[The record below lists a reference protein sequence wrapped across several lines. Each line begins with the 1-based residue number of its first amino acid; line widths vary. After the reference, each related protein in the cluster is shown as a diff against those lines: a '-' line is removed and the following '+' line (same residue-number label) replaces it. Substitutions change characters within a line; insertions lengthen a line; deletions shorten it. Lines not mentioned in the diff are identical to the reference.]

1 MSDYYVGK
9 NDLLFKK
16 VFADQRYA
24 HILIGFIQDIFE
36 IEVESVQ
43 IETPYRIDTFY
54 ELQKEKKLTF
64 TAVDVVARLTDKSLV
79 TIEMQVNPQKFY
91 AERSVYYVSEK
102 YVSNYGQPKY
112 YRGSEG
118 QHSEKYSSLYP
129 VFGLNI
135 LDFVLFK
142 DSKSES
148 PLRHFDVYDV
158 ANKEHFPTKNILK
171 FSFLELPRTPKKN
184 QKHLA
189 YWMDY
194 FTKGHVP
201 ETAPDYIQEACD
213 VIAYQNL
220 EEGERKMV
228 NAIEKAREDQKATI
242 LYYKDE
248 GRAEGLEQGKEEIA
262 KNMLKKG
269 LDHQL
274 IIEITGLDQTILHK
288 LAAEMNK

>member
-1 MSDYYVGK
+1 M
-9 NDLLFKK
+9 
-16 VFADQRYA
+16 
-24 HILIGFIQDIFE
+24 
-36 IEVESVQ
+36 
-43 IETPYRIDTFY
+43 
-54 ELQKEKKLTF
+54 
-64 TAVDVVARLTDKSLV
+64 
-79 TIEMQVNPQKFY
+79 
-91 AERSVYYVSEK
+91 
-102 YVSNYGQPKY
+102 
-112 YRGSEG
+112 
-118 QHSEKYSSLYP
+118 
-129 VFGLNI
+129 
-135 LDFVLFK
+135 
-142 DSKSES
+142 
-148 PLRHFDVYDV
+148 
-158 ANKEHFPTKNILK
+158 K
-171 FSFLELPRTPKKN
+171 FSFLELPRTPEKN

-194 FTKGHVP
+194 FTKGYVP

-262 KNMLKKG
+262 TNMLKKG